1 MDAYDG
7 TVRLGA
13 INLKQHDL
21 RAGAAGEFDSGPDV
35 SVSSPVT
42 RQKAAA
48 AKQFIENHYKNYLQG
63 LQDRKDR
70 AMFTLQERLL
80 FINSA
85 ILALSLFLVVVL
97 CNKRIGHAV
106 LVPEPVAPADPAAT
120 VPPNPSTDY
129 CVPLYN
135 FDYIYSDLM
144 YLNFNFVDRF
154 KDPGPNGNDQVDE
167 ANIVKQIRE
176 VENY

>member
-70 AMFTLQERLL
+70 RFFPPEAEGSRTLY
-80 FINSA
+80 A
-85 ILALSLFLVVVL
+85 ILTEFFPPQCIKKFLSRDIVNRDEPTFKKHLLGLRWMALQWK
-97 CNKRIGHAV
+97 KRPVNGPYGSYLKIKKKLRIAQKKLRRMRFMHQVHRMRPIRGV
-106 LVPEPVAPADPAAT
+106 RSEP
-120 VPPNPSTDY
+120 
-129 CVPLYN
+129 CL
-135 FDYIYSDLM
+135 I
-144 YLNFNFVDRF
+144 
-154 KDPGPNGNDQVDE
+154 
-167 ANIVKQIRE
+167 
-176 VENY
+176 